1 MMKSCIMKPN
11 NSLDI
16 NSEKLDT
23 KYVSSSNGDGFL
35 NADFYNLVNKAY
47 DLNSNSI
54 IIYSLRKRFIVGV
67 NDKFLDTFQYSK
79 EDVVKCRKFAFDLFI
94 DDSEMGFL
102 IDILQEQGS
111 VKDYVVYLRT
121 KTQEIRAIL
130 FTAEIEIIN
139 NQSYILCELKDGP
152 K

>member
-1 MMKSCIMKPN
+1 M
-11 NSLDI
+11 
-16 NSEKLDT
+16 
-23 KYVSSSNGDGFL
+23 
-35 NADFYNLVNKAY
+35 
-47 DLNSNSI
+47 
-54 IIYSLRKRFIVGV
+54 RKRLIVGV

-79 EDVVKCRKFAFDLFI
+79 DDVVKCRKFAFDLFI
-94 DDSEMGFL
+94 DESEMGFL

-139 NQSYILCELKDGP
+139 NQSYILCELKDVSNN
-152 K
+152 